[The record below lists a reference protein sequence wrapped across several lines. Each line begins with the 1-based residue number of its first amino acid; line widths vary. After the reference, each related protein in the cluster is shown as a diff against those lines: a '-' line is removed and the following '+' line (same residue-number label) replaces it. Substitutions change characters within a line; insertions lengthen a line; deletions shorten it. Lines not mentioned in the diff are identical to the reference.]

1 MTDKG
6 YEVAHIDELEELPI
20 NKGEF
25 VWRPVRR
32 RFGITAFG
40 TNAYTAD
47 AGQRV
52 VEEHSESGG
61 HQELYVVLRGRAT
74 FTLDGEEIDA
84 PAGTLVFAQPGTKRG
99 AIAAEDGTAV
109 LGVGAKPGE
118 VFEPSP
124 WEDSFAAG
132 SYADLGQVEKAR
144 EIMDAALAARPDD
157 WRAHYNYACLLALND
172 EPEAAITELQRAYEL
187 EPKEVGDYAGR
198 DSDLDPIRDDP
209 RVSAIAGQANAGG
222 EGA

>member
-6 YEVAHIDELEELPI
+6 YDVANIDELEELPI

-52 VEEHSESGG
+52 VEEHTESGG

-74 FTLDGEEIDA
+74 FTLDGEEVDA
-84 PAGTLVFAQPGTKRG
+84 PAGTLVFARPGTKRG

-124 WEDSFAAG
+124 WEESFAAG
-132 SYADLGQVEKAR
+132 SYADQGQVEKAR
-144 EIMDAALAARPDD
+144 EIMDAALAVRPDD

-172 EPEAAITELQRAYEL
+172 EPEAAIAELQRAYEL
-187 EPKEVGDYAGR
+187 EPKEVGDYTGR
-198 DSDLDPIRDDP
+198 DSDLDSIRDDP
-209 RVSAIAGQANAGG
+209 RVSAIAGQPDTGG
-222 EGA
+222 ESA

>member
-40 TNAYTAD
+40 TNAYTAN

-52 VEEHSESGG
+52 IEEHSETGG

-74 FTLDGEEIDA
+74 FTLDGEEVDA
-84 PAGTLVFAQPGTKRG
+84 PAGTLVFARPGTKRG

-124 WEDSFAAG
+124 WEESFAAG
-132 SYADLGQVEKAR
+132 SYADQGQVEKAR

-172 EPEAAITELQRAYEL
+172 ESEAAITELQQAYEL

-198 DSDLDPIRDDP
+198 DSDLDSIRDDP
-209 RVSAIAGQANAGG
+209 RVSAIAGQTDAGG
-222 EGA
+222 ESA

>member
-52 VEEHSESGG
+52 VEEHSETGG

-118 VFEPSP
+118 IFEPSP

-132 SYADLGQVEKAR
+132 SYADQGQVEKAR

-172 EPEAAITELQRAYEL
+172 EPEAAITELERAYEL
-187 EPKEVGDYAGR
+187 EPKEVGDYTGR
-198 DSDLDPIRDDP
+198 DSDLDSIRDDP
-209 RVSAIAGQANAGG
+209 RVSAIAGQADAGG

>member
-52 VEEHSESGG
+52 VEEHSETGG

-118 VFEPSP
+118 IFEPSP

-157 WRAHYNYACLLALND
+157 WQAHYNYACLLALND

-198 DSDLDPIRDDP
+198 DSDLDSIRDDP
-209 RVSAIAGQANAGG
+209 RVSAIAGQADAGG

>member
-1 MTDKG
+1 MMDKG
-6 YEVAHIDELEELPI
+6 YDVAHIDELEELPI

-40 TNAYTAD
+40 TNAYTAN

-52 VEEHSESGG
+52 VEEHTESGG

-84 PAGTLVFAQPGTKRG
+84 PAGTLVFVQPGTKRG

-132 SYADLGQVEKAR
+132 SYADLGQVERAR
-144 EIMDAALAARPDD
+144 KIMDAALAARPDD

-187 EPKEVGDYAGR
+187 EPKEVADYAGR
-198 DSDLDPIRDDP
+198 DSDLDSVRDDP
-209 RVSAIAGQANAGG
+209 RVSAIAGQADTGG

>member
-1 MTDKG
+1 MMDKG
-6 YEVAHIDELEELPI
+6 YDVAHIDELEELPI

-40 TNAYTAD
+40 TNAYTAN

-52 VEEHSESGG
+52 VEEHTESGG

-84 PAGTLVFAQPGTKRG
+84 PAGTLVFVQPGTKRG

-187 EPKEVGDYAGR
+187 EPKEVGGYAGR
-198 DSDLDPIRDDP
+198 DSDLDSIRDDP
-209 RVSAIAGQANAGG
+209 RVSAIAGQADAGG
-222 EGA
+222 ESA

>member
-118 VFEPSP
+118 IFEPSP

-198 DSDLDPIRDDP
+198 DSDLDSIRDDP

>member
-1 MTDKG
+1 VTEKG

-25 VWRPVRR
+25 VWRPIRR

-52 VEEHSESGG
+52 VEEHTESSG

-74 FTLDGEEIDA
+74 FTLDGEEVDA

-118 VFEPSP
+118 AFEPSP

-132 SYADLGQVEKAR
+132 SYADQGRLDEAR
-144 EIMDAALAARPDD
+144 EIMDASLAARPDD
-157 WRAHYNYACLLALND
+157 WRAHYNYACMLALNG
-172 EPEAAITELQRAYEL
+172 EPDAALAELERAHEL
-187 EPKEVGDYAGR
+187 EPKEVANYMGR
-198 DSDLDPIRDDP
+198 DSDFDSIRDDP
-209 RVSAIAGQANAGG
+209 RFSAIAGQSDTGG

>member
-40 TNAYTAD
+40 TNAYTAN

-118 VFEPSP
+118 IFEPSP
-124 WEDSFAAG
+124 WEESFAAG
-132 SYADLGQVEKAR
+132 SYADLGQVERAR

-198 DSDLDPIRDDP
+198 DSDLDSVRDDP
-209 RVSAIAGQANAGG
+209 RVSAIAGQADAGG

>member
-1 MTDKG
+1 M
-6 YEVAHIDELEELPI
+6 
-20 NKGEF
+20 
-25 VWRPVRR
+25 
-32 RFGITAFG
+32 
-40 TNAYTAD
+40 
-47 AGQRV
+47 

-124 WEDSFAAG
+124 WEESFAAG

-198 DSDLDPIRDDP
+198 DSDLDSIRDDP

>member
-40 TNAYTAD
+40 TNAYTAN

-198 DSDLDPIRDDP
+198 DSDLDSIRDDP
-209 RVSAIAGQANAGG
+209 RVSAIAGQADAGG

>member
-1 MTDKG
+1 MTGKG

-40 TNAYTAD
+40 TNAYTAN

-84 PAGTLVFAQPGTKRG
+84 PAGTLIFAQPGTKRG

-118 VFEPSP
+118 IFEPSP
-124 WEDSFAAG
+124 WEESFAAG
-132 SYADLGQVEKAR
+132 SYADLGQVERAR

-198 DSDLDPIRDDP
+198 DSDLDSVRDDP
-209 RVSAIAGQANAGG
+209 RVSAIAGQADTGG

>member
-20 NKGEF
+20 NNGEF

-52 VEEHSESGG
+52 VEEHSETGG

-118 VFEPSP
+118 IFEPSP

-132 SYADLGQVEKAR
+132 SYADQGQVEKAR

-198 DSDLDPIRDDP
+198 DSDLDSIRDDP
-209 RVSAIAGQANAGG
+209 RVSAIAGQADAGG

>member
-6 YEVAHIDELEELPI
+6 YEVVHIDELEELPI

-74 FTLDGEEIDA
+74 FALDGEEIDA

>member
-1 MTDKG
+1 MTNKG

-40 TNAYTAD
+40 TNAYTAK

-52 VEEHSESGG
+52 IEEHYERDG
-61 HQELYVVLRGRAT
+61 HEELYVVLRGRAT
-74 FTLDGEEIDA
+74 FTLGDDEVDA
-84 PAGTLVFAQPGTKRG
+84 PAGTLVFARPGTKRG

-109 LGVGAKPGE
+109 LGVGAKPGV

-124 WEDSFAAG
+124 WEEIFAG
-132 SYADLGQVEKAR
+132 FSYADQGDLDKAR
-144 EIMDAALAARPDD
+144 E
-157 WRAHYNYACLLALND
+157 LLEGAVATH
-172 EPEAAITELQRAYEL
+172 PEAWQGYFNLACFEILHGDKEAGIAAVQRAYEL
-187 EPKEVGDYAGR
+187 EPNHVPKYVVEDTDFDAV
-198 DSDLDPIRDDP
+198 RDDP
-209 RVSAIAGQANAGG
+209 RVSAIAGQADTAG

>member
-6 YEVAHIDELEELPI
+6 YEVVHIDELEGLPI

-74 FTLDGEEIDA
+74 FALDGEEIDA

>member
-52 VEEHSESGG
+52 VEEHSETGG
-61 HQELYVVLRGRAT
+61 HQELDGVLRGRAT

-84 PAGTLVFAQPGTKRG
+84 PAGTLVFAQPGTTRG

-118 VFEPSP
+118 IFEPSP

-132 SYADLGQVEKAR
+132 SYADQGQVEKAR

-198 DSDLDPIRDDP
+198 DSDLDSIRDDP
-209 RVSAIAGQANAGG
+209 RVSAIAGQADAGG

>member
-6 YEVAHIDELEELPI
+6 YDVAHIDELEELPI

-40 TNAYTAD
+40 TNAYTAN

-52 VEEHSESGG
+52 VEEHTESGG

-84 PAGTLVFAQPGTKRG
+84 PAGTLVFVQPGTKRG

-132 SYADLGQVEKAR
+132 SYADLGQVERAR
-144 EIMDAALAARPDD
+144 KIMDAALAARPDD

-187 EPKEVGDYAGR
+187 EPKEVGGYAGR
-198 DSDLDPIRDDP
+198 DSDLDSIRDDP
-209 RVSAIAGQANAGG
+209 RVSAIAGQADAGG
-222 EGA
+222 ESA